1 MTHVVVLDFG
11 SQYTQLIARRV
22 RELGVHSVLL
32 PADVAIADLEA
43 QSPGGI
49 VLSGGP
55 QSVTDPSALQLP
67 PSFLSYCRE
76 KDIPVLGICYGLH
89 ILVASLHGSVQQTSS
104 RGEYGR
110 MEITVD
116 PASSLYEGDVT
127 SALRRMRWMALG
139 ESDVP
144 QVVWMSHGDEVT
156 QVPEGFRVVG
166 RSEESMVVAIE
177 HDVQKIYG
185 LQYHPEVSHSV
196 RGQQMLQRFVK
207 DICKLESNWTMGCV
221 LKTEREKIATRI
233 PEEDH
238 VICALSGG
246 VDSTVAAVL
255 VHGVVGDRLHCVF
268 VDNGLL
274 RYKVCRR
281 VDSLLESR
289 SLVCPG
295 ARTRD
300 ANVPRPSPSARDG
313 RRSFQRDA
321 RETQRCHGAREETKS
336 DRGRIHQRLQRF

>member
-32 PADVAIADLEA
+32 PADVEIEDLEA
-43 QSPGGI
+43 QCPGGI

-55 QSVTDPSALQLP
+55 RSVTDPSALQLP
-67 PSFLSYCRE
+67 QSLLAYCRE
-76 KDIPVLGICYGLH
+76 KDLPILGICYGLH

-104 RGEYGR
+104 GGEYGR

-116 PASSLYEGDVT
+116 RTSHLFEGDLSYQVT
-127 SALRRMRWMALG
+127 DLRRMPWISID
-139 ESDVP
+139 ESDVH

-156 QVPEGFRVVG
+156 QVPEGFRVVA
-166 RSEESMVVAIE
+166 RSQEDRIVAIE
-177 HDVQKIYG
+177 HRLQKIYG

-196 RGQQMLQRFVK
+196 RGIQTLRRFVK
-207 DICKLESNWTMGCV
+207 EICQLESNWTMGCV
-221 LKTEREKIATRI
+221 LKTEQERIAQSVS
-233 PEEDH
+233 EEDH

-255 VHGVVGDRLHCVF
+255 VHGVVGDHLHCVF

-274 RYKVCRR
+274 RYKV
-281 VDSLLESR
+281 
-289 SLVCPG
+289 
-295 ARTRD
+295 
-300 ANVPRPSPSARDG
+300 
-313 RRSFQRDA
+313 
-321 RETQRCHGAREETKS
+321 
-336 DRGRIHQRLQRF
+336 